1 MWELRVCS
9 LASVWDSEETR
20 SGGACQL
27 IPWENRV
34 LGPITQALEA
44 VRAEGPLAK
53 ARLFNLVKGELDAM
67 AHRFLARERP
77 GHGLET
83 TLLVDEAYMKLLGSP
98 PGAEATSFENRRHFF
113 GAAAEAVR
121 QILIDHSR
129 KMSAQKR
136 GGRMNGVGGVGVRID
151 LEGLPATETHHS
163 AWEALGEA
171 LTHLEAIDA
180 RAVEVVKLRYFAGL
194 SEIQVAEVLG
204 VTDRTVRRDWVFA
217 KAHLKADLEA
227 ANAKE

>member
-1 MWELRVCS
+1 
-9 LASVWDSEETR
+9 
-20 SGGACQL
+20 
-27 IPWENRV
+27 V
-34 LGPITQALEA
+34 LGPITQALDA
-44 VRAEGPLAK
+44 VRDDGPLAK
-53 ARLFNLVKGELDAM
+53 ERLFNLVKGELDAM

-83 TLLVDEAYMKLLGSP
+83 TLLVDEAYLKLLGAA

-121 QILIDHSR
+121 QILIDHAR

-151 LEGLPATETHHS
+151 LEGLPATETPHS

-180 RAVEVVKLRYFAGL
+180 RAAEVVKLRYFAGL

-217 KAHLKADLEA
+217 KAHLKADLDE